1 MILSKITRLG
11 LAISVV
17 FVIIV
22 VVGCKKKAD
31 SASAAVTKSD
41 ANQIDTS
48 NLQLVTET
56 EEKERDGFRSNIRAL
71 VLKGDF
77 QRLQSQAEVFRF
89 NKSRFQNGYW
99 KLRAFYVAFGDLPDD
114 ASDKAWLELIEK
126 LQQWTRQFPDSIT
139 PRLALA
145 EAYRGYAWMARGTDT
160 GDKVTDAGAK
170 LMNERLGKS
179 FICLQQ
185 AKNLLEK
192 QKDYGFYAIALR
204 VCLGASLDR
213 SAYEKFF
220 EMGLQNAPDY
230 SPIYEY
236 KAYYLLPRWY
246 GQQGDWEKFARKM
259 TQRADNPN
267 SEEIF
272 ARCALYLRDL
282 GLFYDEFSAADDSW
296 EDLKSSFHAIEKNY
310 PDSLEIKSTLCLVSI
325 KLCDYKEGRAQMKLL
340 NEKVDM
346 SVWTSKDNFLAAA
359 EWLNR
364 DDASLESARQ
374 QFKAQPH
381 HAN

>member
-1 MILSKITRLG
+1 MKLNKIASLG
-11 LAISVV
+11 LVISLVS
-17 FVIIV
+17 VIIFAI
-22 VVGCKKKAD
+22 GCKKKSD
-31 SASAAVTKSD
+31 STSAAATKSD

-71 VLKGDF
+71 ALNGDF
-77 QRLQSQAEVFRF
+77 QNLESQAEDFRS
-89 NKSRFQNGYW
+89 NKSRFQSGYW
-99 KLRAFYVAFGDLPDD
+99 KLRAFYLAFGDLPDN
-114 ASDKAWLELIEK
+114 ASDKDWLELIEK

-145 EAYRGYAWMARGTDT
+145 EAYRGYAWMARGTDAA
-160 GDKVTDAGAK
+160 DKVTTEGYK
-170 LMNERLGKS
+170 LMGERLGKS
-179 FICLQQ
+179 FACLQQ
-185 AKNLLEK
+185 AKPLLEK
-192 QKDYGFYAIALR
+192 QKDYGFYAITLR
-204 VCLGASLDR
+204 VCLGASLER
-213 SAYEKFF
+213 SAYEKIF
-220 EMGLQNAPDY
+220 EMGVQNAPDY

-246 GQQGDWEKFARKM
+246 GQQGEWEAFARKM
-259 TQRADNPN
+259 TQRTDIPN

-282 GLFYDEFSAADDSW
+282 GLFYDEFSADDDSW

-310 PDSLEIKSTLCLVSI
+310 PDSLEIKSILCLISI
-325 KLCDYKEGRAQMKLL
+325 KLCDYKEGRVQMKLL
-340 NEKVDM
+340 DGKVDL
-346 SVWTSKDNFLAAA
+346 SVWSSKENFLAAA

-374 QFKAQPH
+374 QFKAQRH
-381 HAN
+381 QAN